1 MDGAHAVGPHEYS
14 STIDEKEHAEGGEEM
29 NYSIDRNVFADV
41 FAKQKALLRS
51 RFYLSPAGDGN

>member
-1 MDGAHAVGPHEYS
+1 VGPHEYS

-51 RFYLSPAGDGN
+51 RFYLSPAEDGN